1 MGFFK
6 KLFGLPDENDFDSM
20 YQVQC
25 DYNNDTATAPAAPQE
40 GQSDTYTAA
49 DSYTYANEGNFM
61 FTVEDVFMIKNRG
74 TVVTGV
80 IESGIISTGDTVT
93 LNGKKK
99 SGKYTIAGIESFRK
113 VIQTASMGDNVGLFL
128 AGIKKEELCR
138 GDKLYR

>member
-1 MGFFK
+1 MGFFR

-20 YQVQC
+20 YQVKYDHN
-25 DYNNDTATAPAAPQE
+25 DYDPVPANSVQAD
-40 GQSDTYTAA
+40 SYTAA

-61 FTVEDVFMIKNRG
+61 FTVEDVFTIKNRG

-80 IESGIISTGDTVT
+80 IESGNISIGDTVT

-99 SGKYTIAGIESFRK
+99 GGKYTVAGIESFRK
-113 VIQTASMGDNVGLFL
+113 AIQSASMGDNVGLFL
-128 AGIKKEELCR
+128 TEIKKEELCR